1 MEIISPVYLI
11 NKCIGKDYSG
21 NKDKYLE
28 YKSIPHITR
37 SAFILYL
44 LGTV

>member
-21 NKDKYLE
+21 SKDKYLE
-28 YKSIPHITR
+28 YKSIPRITR